1 MQYMTRYREVIAY
14 KMHDAVNI

>member
-14 KMHDAVNI
+14 KMHDDVNI